1 MKLWSLLVAC
11 SIVACSS
18 PGPYGYSRAYSPL
31 DAEAKA
37 SNGAREYD
45 PVMAKRVP
53 DEWKRSKVMLFGVV
67 KARKDVAGGG
77 TDLTLGMRALAER
90 NLCDEADESTCRV
103 TVSNRE
109 HATVHVLARLA
120 SGDDIGKF
128 SVQIGSL
135 VRVVGHLA
143 DDVAA
148 DGDVV
153 VRADYYRHWPRG
165 EFVTTADS
173 DHMRR

>member
-1 MKLWSLLVAC
+1 MKLWCLPFAC
-11 SIVACSS
+11 AIVACSS
-18 PGPYGYSRAYSPL
+18 PGQYGYSRAYSPL

-37 SNGAREYD
+37 GEGAREYD

-53 DEWKRSKVMLFGVV
+53 DEWKKSKIMLFGVV

-90 NLCDEADESTCRV
+90 NLCDDADESSCRV

-135 VRVVGHLA
+135 LRVVGHLT
-143 DDVAA
+143 DDAA
-148 DGDVV
+148 PDGDAV

-165 EFVTTADS
+165 EYVTTADS
-173 DHMRR
+173 EHMRR

>member
-1 MKLWSLLVAC
+1 MKLRIVLFAC
-11 SIVACSS
+11 ALAGCSS
-18 PGPYGYSRAYSPL
+18 PGQYGYSRVYSQL
-31 DAEAKA
+31 DAEEKA
-37 SNGAREYD
+37 AVGAREYD

-53 DEWKRSKVMLFGVV
+53 DEWKKSKVMLFGVV

-77 TDLTLGMRALAER
+77 TDLTVGMRALAER
-90 NLCDEADESTCRV
+90 NLCDDADESSCRV

-135 VRVVGHLA
+135 VRVVGRLS
-143 DDVAA
+143 DDAA
-148 DGDVV
+148 EDGNPV
-153 VRADYYRHWPRG
+153 VRAEYYRHWPRG
-165 EFVTTADS
+165 EYVTTADS
-173 DHMRR
+173 EHMRR

>member
-1 MKLWSLLVAC
+1 MKLRIVLFAC
-11 SIVACSS
+11 ALAGCSS
-18 PGPYGYSRAYSPL
+18 PGQYGYSRVYSQL
-31 DAEAKA
+31 DAEEKA
-37 SNGAREYD
+37 AVGAREYD

-53 DEWKRSKVMLFGVV
+53 DEWKKSKVMLFGVV

-77 TDLTLGMRALAER
+77 TDLTVGMRALAER
-90 NLCDEADESTCRV
+90 NLCDDADESSCRV

-135 VRVVGHLA
+135 VRVVGHLS
-143 DDVAA
+143 DDAA
-148 DGDVV
+148 EDGNPV
-153 VRADYYRHWPRG
+153 VRAEYYRHWPRG
-165 EFVTTADS
+165 EYVTTADS
-173 DHMRR
+173 EHMRR